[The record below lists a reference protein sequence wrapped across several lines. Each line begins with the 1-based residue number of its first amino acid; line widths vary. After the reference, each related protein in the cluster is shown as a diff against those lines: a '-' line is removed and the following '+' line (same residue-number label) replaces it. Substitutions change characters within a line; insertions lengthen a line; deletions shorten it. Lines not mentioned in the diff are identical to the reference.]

1 MDTTAATDP
10 LLLPE
15 ASCLLHIGPPKT
27 GTTAL
32 QAAFWAAREAALAQG
47 VRYAGWSRHTGKA
60 VTAVARY
67 APVPGVDEPPTIGL
81 WHDLAN
87 EVRRAREPRVV
98 LSSEFFSYATDAA
111 AKRIVGDLEPARAH
125 VVVTL
130 RPLARILPSAWQQYV
145 KNGLRIGYE
154 GWLDAMLNGSPDGV
168 TPTFWQQE
176 RHDALVARWAG
187 VVGED
192 RVTVVVADDH
202 DHGWLLRTFERLT
215 GLREGTLAPVSDLAN
230 RSLTRAEVEA
240 IRALNERARAEG
252 FTPLQIDRIIRA
264 DAAQYLMT
272 RAPGPAEAR
281 IATPQWALDRAGEIA
296 REMAADIAAT
306 GVRVV
311 GDLASLTTV
320 PEARD
325 EPGPEA
331 DAPLS
336 PEIAAWLAMGM
347 YRAGHRSLETD
358 LERVPTAR
366 LASALVRQVRRAA
379 TRRLRLLRR

>member
-27 GTTAL
+27 GTTSL

-47 VRYAGWSRHTGKA
+47 VRYAGWSRHTGEA
-60 VTAVARY
+60 VTAVARFT
-67 APVPGVDEPPTIGL
+67 PVPGVDEPPTIRL
-81 WHDLAN
+81 WRDLAN

-111 AKRIVGDLEPARAH
+111 ARRIVGDLEPARAH

-145 KNGLRIGYE
+145 KNGLRIGYDA
-154 GWLDAMLNGSPDGV
+154 WLEAMLNGSPDGV
-168 TPTFWQQE
+168 TPLFWQQE

-187 VVGED
+187 VVGAG
-192 RVTVVVADDH
+192 RVTVVVADDR

-215 GLREGTLAPVSDLAN
+215 GLREGTLTRVADLAN

-252 FTPLQIDRIIRA
+252 FTPLRIDRIVRA
-264 DAAQYLMT
+264 DAARYLMT
-272 RAPGPAEAR
+272 RVPDPAEPR
-281 IATPQWALDRAGEIA
+281 ISTPQWALDRAGEIA
-296 REMAADIAAT
+296 REMVAGIAT
-306 GVRVV
+306 SGVRVV
-311 GDLASLTTV
+311 GDLAALTSV
-320 PEARD
+320 PESRP

-347 YRAGHRSLETD
+347 YRAGHRSLDVD
-358 LERVPTAR
+358 LDRVAATR
-366 LASALVRQVRRAA
+366 LASALVRRVRRAA
-379 TRRLRLLRR
+379 TRRLRMLRH